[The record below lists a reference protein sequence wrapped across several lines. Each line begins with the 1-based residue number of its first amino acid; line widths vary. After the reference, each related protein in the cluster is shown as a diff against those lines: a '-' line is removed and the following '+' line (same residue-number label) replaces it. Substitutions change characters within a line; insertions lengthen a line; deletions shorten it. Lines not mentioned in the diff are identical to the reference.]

1 MDKEIIELTTDLF
14 TAKSLLVSAEDK
26 ITRLKK
32 ENARLKNQPKIKIDY
47 KQYMKFHG
55 LVDSMVVDMRTHL
68 NGITDDE
75 LRKKL
80 NNILQDYR
88 TRIYQ
93 LNIEKFDK
101 SA

>member
-32 ENARLKNQPKIKIDY
+32 ENARLKKQPKTKIDY

-55 LVDSMVVDMRTHL
+55 L
-68 NGITDDE
+68 NGITDVE
-75 LRKKL
+75 LRQKL
-80 NNILQDYR
+80 NLILQDYR
-88 TRIYQ
+88 TRIHQ
-93 LNIEKFDK
+93 FNMEKLNK

>member
-14 TAKSLLVSAEDK
+14 TAKSLLISAEDK

>member
-32 ENARLKNQPKIKIDY
+32 ENARLKKQPKTKIDY

-55 LVDSMVVDMRTHL
+55 LVDSMVVDV
-68 NGITDDE
+68 E
-75 LRKKL
+75 LRQKL
-80 NNILQDYR
+80 NLILQDDR
-88 TRIYQ
+88 TRIHQ
-93 LNIEKFDK
+93 FNMEKLNK